1 MLPSFKLF
9 RNPSRIWSYAYT
21 FRPYCEIECF
31 YVIYDHLCSHASL
44 LTNALDNRHI
54 QRQSHFVWC
63 GNKYFTSFIRYWW
76 INFSRHAAPTS
87 RYAKE
92 LELWYTNKS
101 RRSGGDIVVLHMVA
115 IFLYYGCNLRT
126 SLRGRERGRFCKY
139 FQSYFGRTVFLC
151 VVYCTMF
158 ANKTKSHSTLD
169 MFLNVNGLFNFICLK
184 IKVLF
189 AQRVQSSLRMDV
201 VKDVEAAARDTGKH
215 FSLGM
220 NFKIM
225 PKTSCA
231 NNCRLKQLSPIHS
244 VAI

>member
-101 RRSGGDIVVLHMVA
+101 RRSGGDIVVLHMVV

-126 SLRGRERGRFCKY
+126 W
-139 FQSYFGRTVFLC
+139 

-158 ANKTKSHSTLD
+158 ANKTKFHSTPD
-169 MFLNVNGLFNFICLK
+169 MFLNVNGLFNFICLE

-220 NFKIM
+220 NFKFM

>member
-1 MLPSFKLF
+1 MLHRLPDMQ
-9 RNPSRIWSYAYT
+9 RNWNFDTQTSLG
-21 FRPYCEIECF
+21 EVV
-31 YVIYDHLCSHASL
+31 VIL
-44 LTNALDNRHI
+44 
-54 QRQSHFVWC
+54 
-63 GNKYFTSFIRYWW
+63 
-76 INFSRHAAPTS
+76 
-87 RYAKE
+87 
-92 LELWYTNKS
+92 
-101 RRSGGDIVVLHMVA
+101 
-115 IFLYYGCNLRT
+115 LYYTWWLYFCITDVTYVHGH
-126 SLRGRERGRFCKY
+126 LRGRERGRFCKY

-158 ANKTKSHSTLD
+158 ANKTKFHSTPD

-220 NFKIM
+220 NFKFM